1 MGGVLLEQS
10 LLEFRII
17 IGSDV
22 CSTKAT
28 ESQSATGRELS
39 GSHGVRIVDRM
50 TMLSGSW
57 ATMFLA
63 DQKIPADPVF
73 FDRF

>member
-1 MGGVLLEQS
+1 MPGPP
-10 LLEFRII
+10 R
-17 IGSDV
+17 
-22 CSTKAT
+22 
-28 ESQSATGRELS
+28 
-39 GSHGVRIVDRM
+39 GVRIVDRM

-63 DQKIPADPVF
+63 DQKIPADRVF